1 VAESK
6 HSRERLIDR
15 RTPAVPGYVDEDNSG
30 VERIEEALRDLES
43 IARLPGF
50 AEEAVLTIIPDFLI
64 EKRDYRAF
72 WQKARDLAALFKE
85 SRLPHRE
92 REELW
97 RRYSRLCEQLKALQ
111 EREREDRETRSRRAK
126 DEILSL
132 LREAGRYADGA
143 RDFKDLAESRAR
155 LAKAME
161 LMKERF
167 LLKGDRDACWEQWRE
182 IDARVGHRRHDLT
195 SLHYDVMRQRISEVS
210 NAAVYGDPHEA
221 MNQIRSLQQAIKTT
235 DLTKEQRSLLRESLQ
250 QWWDRA
256 VARLAERRRER
267 ERKHL
272 EWQRQMAEKIERL
285 ESLRDKNEQIV
296 RALEDQISD
305 LEGKISSSWNEDWAS
320 RARGW
325 VHEKY
330 EKIADIRRT
339 NTELDAK
346 IRDIRDRVRG

>member
-1 VAESK
+1 
-6 HSRERLIDR
+6 
-15 RTPAVPGYVDEDNSG
+15 
-30 VERIEEALRDLES
+30 
-43 IARLPGF
+43 
-50 AEEAVLTIIPDFLI
+50 
-64 EKRDYRAF
+64 
-72 WQKARDLAALFKE
+72 
-85 SRLPHRE
+85 
-92 REELW
+92 
-97 RRYSRLCEQLKALQ
+97 
-111 EREREDRETRSRRAK
+111 
-126 DEILSL
+126 
-132 LREAGRYADGA
+132 
-143 RDFKDLAESRAR
+143 
-155 LAKAME
+155 ME

-182 IDARVGHRRHDLT
+182 IDERVGHRRHDLT
-195 SLHYDVMRQRISEVS
+195 SSNYDVMRQRISEVS
-210 NAAVYGDPHEA
+210 NVAVYGDPHEA

-256 VARLAERRRER
+256 VARLAERR
-267 ERKHL
+267 
-272 EWQRQMAEKIERL
+272 QRQMAEKIERL

-346 IRDIRDRVRG
+346 IRDIRDRVRE